1 VIRVAID
8 AMGGDHAP
16 AAPVAGAALALAEV
30 GDDVVVQLV
39 GRSAAIEAEL
49 ASQGVARTR
58 IEVVEAPETVGMGDK
73 PLQAVRTKR
82 QSSIAVGLT
91 LQRDGRSDAFIS
103 AGNTGAVMAAST
115 LILRLYPGF
124 ERPAIGIPFP
134 TVGKPV
140 LVLDG
145 GANVDCSPQ
154 ELVGFAHLG
163 VLYARDVMDRSEPAV
178 GLLNIGE
185 EAEKGNAATKEAHR
199 LLAASGLSFVGNIE
213 GRDIVMGSCDRGP
226 FDVVVCDGFVGNVL
240 LKFYE
245 STGKLFH
252 RLVDRELGAELAH
265 GAAMQRI
272 WRVLDYAEYGG
283 APLLGVRGVSIICHG
298 RSSPE
303 AQRMAVKVAI
313 EAARHHLVQ
322 HMTSEFLPGGATS

>member
-1 VIRVAID
+1 MIRVAID

-82 QSSIAVGLT
+82 QSSIAVGLA
-91 LQRDGRSDAFIS
+91 LQKDGRSDAFIS

-163 VLYARDVMDRSEPAV
+163 VLYARDVMDRSAPAV

-185 EAEKGNAATKEAHR
+185 EEEKGNAATKEAHR

-213 GRDIVMGSCDRGP
+213 GRDIVLGSCDRGP

-322 HMTSEFLPGGATS
+322 HMTSEFLPGGAAS

>member
-1 VIRVAID
+1 MIRVAID

-163 VLYARDVMDRSEPAV
+163 VLYARDVMDRSAPAV

-185 EAEKGNAATKEAHR
+185 EEEKGNAATKEAHR

-213 GRDIVMGSCDRGP
+213 GRDIVLGSCDRGP

-303 AQRMAVKVAI
+303 AQRMAVKGAI

-322 HMTSEFLPGGATS
+322 HMTSEFLPGGAAS